1 MLSLDRFAPGLA
13 ALRHYKVADAQA
25 DINAGLAVAAV
36 AVPVGIAYAALA
48 GFGPEVGLYSS
59 ILPLIAYAIFGTSR
73 QLIIGPDAAT
83 CAVIAAAVAP
93 LAGGDAALY
102 ASLSATLALLTGLI
116 CIGASFLRLGVLA
129 DFLSRPILVG
139 FLNGVALSI
148 ILGQADKIFGF
159 PVHESGILPRVIEII
174 GKLGETHWATLAVAT
189 GTFAIM
195 AIVPRL
201 VPWLPSALVGMALAG
216 AAVPLLGLAAA
227 GVKTLGAVPAG
238 LPALKLPYADPAL
251 LSSLFAEA
259 AGLALVTFSS
269 MMLTAR
275 SFAAKNGYDVDADQ
289 DFAALGAANV
299 ASALSQGFAVSG
311 ADSRTAVSDAA
322 RGRTQAVGLVAAAAV
337 ALVLLFFTAP
347 LQFVP
352 LAALGAVLVAAGLSL
367 IDIASLRL
375 IYRIDPTEALLSVLA
390 TLGVVAVGP
399 VNAIL
404 FAVMLA
410 LLRFIKLMSRP
421 PAEILGKVE
430 GFPGLHS
437 LERHERGQSIPGL
450 LLFRFNAP
458 ITFFNSPYFKR
469 ELMRAIDESGPGL
482 RHVVIDLLPVSTID
496 ATGLMTLTELSAALK
511 ARGIGF
517 NAAGR
522 ATEWRLWADKRGFD
536 RQRVRFF
543 PTLRQAVRELSEEGM
558 Q

>member
-13 ALRHYKVADAQA
+13 ALRNYKVADAPA

-159 PVHESGILPRVIEII
+159 PVHKSGILPRVIEII
-174 GKLGETHWATLAVAT
+174 GKLGETHWATLAVAA

-227 GVKTLGAVPAG
+227 GVKTVGAVPAG

-275 SFAAKNGYDVDADQ
+275 SFAAKNGYDVDPDQ

-299 ASALSQGFAVSG
+299 ASALS
-311 ADSRTAVSDAA
+311 R
-322 RGRTQAVGLVAAAAV
+322 
-337 ALVLLFFTAP
+337 
-347 LQFVP
+347 
-352 LAALGAVLVAAGLSL
+352 
-367 IDIASLRL
+367 
-375 IYRIDPTEALLSVLA
+375 ALLSA
-390 TLGVVAVGP
+390 ERTRGP
-399 VNAIL
+399 
-404 FAVMLA
+404 
-410 LLRFIKLMSRP
+410 P
-421 PAEILGKVE
+421 
-430 GFPGLHS
+430 
-437 LERHERGQSIPGL
+437 
-450 LLFRFNAP
+450 
-458 ITFFNSPYFKR
+458 
-469 ELMRAIDESGPGL
+469 
-482 RHVVIDLLPVSTID
+482 
-496 ATGLMTLTELSAALK
+496 
-511 ARGIGF
+511 
-517 NAAGR
+517 
-522 ATEWRLWADKRGFD
+522 
-536 RQRVRFF
+536 
-543 PTLRQAVRELSEEGM
+543 
-558 Q
+558 

>member
-13 ALRHYKVADAQA
+13 ALRHYKVADAPA

-36 AVPVGIAYAALA
+36 AVPVGIAYAGLA

-159 PVHESGILPRVIEII
+159 PVQESGILPRVIEII
-174 GKLGETHWATLAVAT
+174 GKLGETHWATLAVAA

-238 LPALKLPYADPAL
+238 LPALKLPYADPAR
-251 LSSLFAEA
+251 LFAEA

-322 RGRTQAVGLVAAAAV
+322 GGRTQAVGLVAAAAV

-352 LAALGAVLVAAGLSL
+352 LAALGAVLVAAGLAL

-375 IYRIDPTEALLSVLA
+375 IYRIGFSARWRDFPASTRSSGMSAARAFPACSC
-390 TLGVVAVGP
+390 
-399 VNAIL
+399 
-404 FAVMLA
+404 FASMRRSRSSMRPQPYCD
-410 LLRFIKLMSRP
+410 LRNRL
-421 PAEILGKVE
+421 
-430 GFPGLHS
+430 
-437 LERHERGQSIPGL
+437 
-450 LLFRFNAP
+450 
-458 ITFFNSPYFKR
+458 
-469 ELMRAIDESGPGL
+469 
-482 RHVVIDLLPVSTID
+482 
-496 ATGLMTLTELSAALK
+496 ELS
-511 ARGIGF
+511 F
-517 NAAGR
+517 GR
-522 ATEWRLWADKRGFD
+522 AWA
-536 RQRVRFF
+536 
-543 PTLRQAVRELSEEGM
+543 
-558 Q
+558 